1 MIKFQK
7 QISIG
12 NVITIIFFVGSIIW
26 TASQVMYRFESLENK
41 TLEAYENTMENE
53 EDVQSIQVRLATIE
67 TKLDEGFKSM
77 EKLIKKNGRK

>member
-1 MIKFQK
+1 MIKLNK

-12 NVITIIFFVGSIIW
+12 NVVTIIAFCGSLIW
-26 TASQVMYRFESLENK
+26 TASQIMYRFEALEVK
-41 TLEAYENTMENE
+41 TTEAYDNSQENE